1 MALETGLIFARKVLC
16 SYSVIIKK
24 SAIFRFSEWELFSK
38 LRGNHKSRIKSSYAY
53 DHLLWVFLCGDH
65 PDLPQMMIIHGKQ
78 LGRKGNIWSQGRE
91 KRHHSYKREKSVK
104 SNLARFPTHPSSE
117 AVAGFG
123 GFCWPRNGLLKR
135 HAKIM
140 WQSLICIEKCSPLEI
155 FGGPQVFFLTIFVCR
170 WWMASKMWDLQFS
183 FRRSWLFFS
192 FQHTHSVFKFG
203 GRGQDQ
209 PVFQLLE

>member
-78 LGRKGNIWSQGRE
+78 LGRKGNVWSQGRE

-155 FGGPQVFFLTIFVCR
+155 FGGPQVFF
-170 WWMASKMWDLQFS
+170 WQFLCAADGWPQKCEICSSHSDGLDS
-183 FRRSWLFFS
+183 FFPSSTHTVSSNLGVGDKISQFFNC
-192 FQHTHSVFKFG
+192 
-203 GRGQDQ
+203 
-209 PVFQLLE
+209 